1 MVKFSILE
9 NIKLPQQAE
18 ITGDIERWMS
28 RMETIARETQDGALK
43 EVLAEP
49 KALGLLHFI
58 FQHSPFLSKLITLHP
73 ALFVD
78 WCGTGTDALFQQLLN
93 KAKTQ
98 RFASVNDLMQHLRIA
113 KREASLLIA
122 LADLSG
128 LWPLEMVTAAMSDF
142 AESSTQ
148 AAVNFLL
155 LQAHAKKE
163 IVLPFPEAPERESG
177 FFVLAMGKMGAR
189 ELNYSSDID
198 LIVLF
203 DKEKATAAG
212 IENPQQYFPKLTRE
226 LSRILQERTGDG
238 YVFRVDLR
246 LRPDPA
252 STPVALSTAGA
263 ITYYETVGQNWERAA
278 LIKARPVAGDTACAF
293 QFLKQISPFIWR
305 KHLDFA
311 AIADIQSI
319 KRQMDARS
327 GGNIDIAGHNIKVG
341 LGGIR
346 EIEFF
351 VQIHQLIWGGRMVE
365 MRLSGTCRAL
375 ATLAETGLVTADVAA
390 KLAESY
396 RFYRTVEHRLQMV
409 DDQQT
414 HTLPTDEAA
423 LIKLSHFCGFTNFP
437 AFQAELLGHLKF
449 VHHNFSTSFCG
460 QGSLGNEEGTLS
472 FTGVENNP
480 ETVETIRKMGFKN
493 PETVSEVIQSWHRGA
508 RRATRTKRARELIT
522 ELTPALLKALA
533 ATTHADQ
540 AFNNFDAF
548 LSKLPAGIQIFSLF
562 QANTHLL
569 HHIAVIMG
577 SAPAMAESL
586 SKNVTLLDTILTADF
601 FSEFPDKQELFAEL
615 SNTLLLA
622 RDFEDEM
629 DAVRRFKSEKQFQ
642 AGVQLLH
649 RKVRAEETRHY
660 LSDVAEVCIE
670 ALMHRVEM
678 DFISRSPQLQKDVL
692 AIVVMGRL
700 GARDLTFGSDIDMIF
715 LFDESQHELSL
726 EYNKLSKR
734 FVTSLTALTSQGR
747 LYEADTRLRPSGKDG
762 AIAVSTVAF
771 DNYFHTSAWTFE
783 FMALTRAR
791 VITGKA
797 GLQEQVRKIITDQL
811 TRRRDKQ
818 KLVHDILDLR
828 ARVDKEF
835 GTKNVWNLKYTRG
848 GLMDI
853 DFLSQYFILL
863 HAHDYPDIVHPS
875 AGDVFRALHRHKLLR
890 DDEAGI
896 LADAH
901 AFLNSLFTM
910 LRLCGGS
917 ALDEQSTVPGV
928 KAMIAGCMQMPHF
941 GEVRE
946 LLRKTLA
953 ETTGLWNHYIKL

>member
-1 MVKFSILE
+1 MVKFQILE
-9 NIKLPQQAE
+9 SINIPKTAG
-18 ITGDIERWMS
+18 ITQDTERCMS
-28 RMETIARETQDGALK
+28 RMEAIAREDSQLMEILTQ
-43 EVLAEP
+43 P
-49 KALGLLHFI
+49 KALSLLHFI
-58 FQHSPFLSKLITLHP
+58 FQHSPFLSKLLSLHP
-73 ALFVD
+73 ALFVN
-78 WCGTGTDALFQQLLN
+78 WCNSGSDSLFQQLLE
-93 KAKTQ
+93 KTRTQ
-98 RFASVNDLMQHLRIA
+98 RFSSVNELMQQLRIA

-122 LADLSG
+122 LADISG

-142 AESSTQ
+142 AERSTQ

-155 LQAHAKKE
+155 LQAHNKKE
-163 IVLPFPEAPERESG
+163 IILPFPGMPERESG

-203 DKEKATAAG
+203 DKQKATEAG
-212 IENPQQYFPKLTRE
+212 VENPQQYFPKLTRE

-278 LIKARPVAGDTACAF
+278 LIKARPVAGDAASAF

-319 KRQMDARS
+319 KRQMDAR
-327 GGNIDIAGHNIKVG
+327 GGNGIDIAGHNIKVG

-351 VQIHQLIWGGRMVE
+351 VQIHQLIWGGRKVE
-365 MRLSGTCRAL
+365 LRLSGTCRAL
-375 ATLAETGLVTADVAA
+375 ETLAECELITTELAD
-390 KLAESY
+390 KLKESY
-396 RFYRTVEHRLQMV
+396 RLYRTVEHRLQMV
-409 DDQQT
+409 EDQQT
-414 HTLPTDEAA
+414 HTLPKEEA
-423 LIKLSHFCGFTNFP
+423 LLLKLAQFSGFADYAT
-437 AFQAELLGHLKF
+437 FQAELLEKLKF
-449 VHHNFSTSFCG
+449 VHNNFSTSFCG
-460 QGSLGNEEGTLS
+460 QGSLGNEDGTLS

-480 ETVETIRKMGFKN
+480 ETVETIRKMGFKT
-493 PETVSEVIQSWHRGA
+493 PDTISEVIQSWHRGA

-533 ATTHADQ
+533 ATTHPDQ
-540 AFNNFDAF
+540 AFHNFDVF

-562 QANTHLL
+562 QANPHLL
-569 HHIAVIMG
+569 HHIAIIMG

-586 SKNVTLLDTILTADF
+586 GKNVNLLDTILTADF
-601 FSEFPDKQELFAEL
+601 FSEFPGKQELFTEL
-615 SNTLLLA
+615 SNMLLLT

-649 RKVRAEETRHY
+649 HKVRAHEARHY

-670 ALMHRVEM
+670 AMMHRVEM
-678 DFISRSPQLQKDVL
+678 DFINRNPELKAGEL
-692 AIVVMGRL
+692 TIVVMGRL

-715 LFDESQHELSL
+715 LFDDSQHEWSL

-734 FVTSLTALTSQGR
+734 FITSLTALTSQGR
-747 LYEADTRLRPSGKDG
+747 LYDADTRLRPSGKDG
-762 AIAVSTVAF
+762 AIAVSAVAF
-771 DNYFHTSAWTFE
+771 DNYFTSSAWTFE

-791 VITGKA
+791 VLAGKES
-797 GLQEQVRKIITDQL
+797 LQAQVRQIITTQL
-811 TRRRDKQ
+811 TRKRDKE
-818 KLVHDILDLR
+818 KLVADILDLR
-828 ARVDKEF
+828 TRVDKEF
-835 GTKNVWNLKYTRG
+835 GTTNTWNLKYVRG

-863 HAHDYPDIVHPS
+863 HAHEYTDIIHPS
-875 AGDVFRALHRHKLLR
+875 ARDVFGAMQKHNLLP
-890 DDEAGI
+890 EAEAKI
-896 LADAH
+896 LIDAH
-901 AFLNSLFTM
+901 SFLNSLFTM

-928 KAMIAGCMQMPHF
+928 KAMIAGGLRMPHF

-946 LLRKTLA
+946 LLRSTLS
-953 ETTGLWNHYIKL
+953 ETIRLWNHYIKL